1 MDVKEKVL
9 RMQIASQVEEVFNR
23 FKEESEELRSKQ
35 AKAMRRALLIGA
47 VIGILMIGGL
57 YFLLACCS

>member
-1 MDVKEKVL
+1 MELKEKEL
-9 RMQIASQVEEVFNR
+9 RMQIANSVEQIFNR

-35 AKAMRRALLIGA
+35 AKAMMGATIIGA